1 MKKNFLAV
9 LLAVILVAALST
21 VTASAAE
28 NEYEVGSAEEWD
40 TVAEEIAQLPEGSE
54 ATVILTDDVGHSG
67 ESKNGATVM
76 YVGVAGR
83 HVTYKSSS
91 EPTEEG
97 VAGPFFITSCTSMY
111 ANGDVTFENVWLNR
125 SQSANRTQ
133 GTISSFY
140 GCGHTIEF
148 AENFKSPIAN
158 IYGGSTDNVTG
169 NPHLIINGDVTSW
182 NYNGSAAETEVYGGG
197 YYKSTSQKGKVT
209 GNVTIDIREKSSFAW
224 VYGGG
229 YNAGIEGDITINLE
243 AAPNGTAAA
252 TNNAGHI
259 VGGGY
264 VSDKGPTNGCDSG
277 TVNGDITLNL
287 HNGKFIGLNGGSV
300 DQLVDMSPA

>member
-1 MKKNFLAV
+1 
-9 LLAVILVAALST
+9 
-21 VTASAAE
+21 
-28 NEYEVGSAEEWD
+28 
-40 TVAEEIAQLPEGSE
+40 
-54 ATVILTDDVGHSG
+54 
-67 ESKNGATVM
+67 M

-97 VAGPFFITSCTSMY
+97 VAGPFFITRLTSMY
-111 ANGDVTFENVWLNR
+111 ANGDATFENVWLNR
-125 SQSANRTQ
+125 SQGSNRTQ

-209 GNVTIDIREKSSFAW
+209 GNVTIDIGEKSSFAW

-229 YNAGIEGDITINLE
+229 YNAGVEGDITINLE
-243 AAPNGTAAA
+243 AGPNGTAAA

-264 VSDKGPTNGCDSG
+264 VSDKGPTNGRDSG

-287 HNGKFIGLNGGSV
+287 HNGKFNGLNGGSV
-300 DQLVDMSPA
+300 DQLGDMSPA